1 MRRGEE
7 RKMDNS
13 RGNETGRKWHGVENI
28 IWESKRKVNLEYVE
42 RHMIIFWEKK
52 ELLEVNW
59 LFNLSLL
66 KSSLMAKWSDKQ
78 QVAPQGT
85 DRPGSPLF

>member
-1 MRRGEE
+1 
-7 RKMDNS
+7 MDNS

-78 QVAPQGT
+78 LVAPQGT